1 VRRLTVLMPFHTPFY
16 APLPAGVARGHFRDE
31 GLDVAAVAA
40 AEHGKGTIPA
50 LLDGD
55 IEISLGGLM
64 RSFELADRSGPIVVH
79 FAEVCSRNG
88 FFLLSRTP
96 RPAFAWSDLVGRT
109 VLSFAEAPT
118 PWQCMLTVLRRHG
131 VDAGRVRIERTRPA
145 PDAVAAFRAGYGDFL
160 EQPQPVVEQLLA
172 EGAAH
177 LVASM
182 GEATGPVPFTSYMTT
197 PAFLKREPQ
206 VLQAFTRAVYRTQRW
221 LAGAEPSEIAAAIA
235 PAFPGTDAAILDRA
249 VARYHRQGTWAG
261 DPLLRREGYDY
272 LEEILLAG
280 GLITRRARYEDL
292 VDTEIARRAMAG
304 SVGSAWPRPAR
315 DQLEA

>member
-1 VRRLTVLMPFHTPFY
+1 MRRLTVLMPFHTPFY
-16 APLPAGVARGHFRDE
+16 APLPAGVALGHFRDE
-31 GLDVAAVAA
+31 GLDVSSTPASVF
-40 AEHGKGTIPA
+40 GKGTIPA
-50 LLDGD
+50 LLEGD

-88 FFLLSRTP
+88 FFLLSREL
-96 RPAFAWSDLVGRT
+96 RPAFRWPDLVGKT

-131 VDAGRVRIERTRPA
+131 VDPRAVRIERERPA
-145 PDAVAAFRAGYGDFL
+145 PDAVAAFRAGHGDYL
-160 EQPQPVVEQLLA
+160 EQPQPVVEELVA

-177 LVASM
+177 VVASM

-197 PAFLKREPQ
+197 PAFLARERD
-206 VLQAFTRAVYRTQRW
+206 VVRAFTRAVYRTQRW
-221 LAGAEPSEIAAAIA
+221 LARAAPPAIAATIA
-235 PAFPGTDAAILDRA
+235 PAFPTATPAILERA
-249 VARYHRQGTWAG
+249 VARYHEQGTWAR

-280 GLITRRARYEDL
+280 AFIGRRARYEDL
-292 VDTEIARRAMAG
+292 VDTAVAREVMAET
-304 SVGSAWPRPAR
+304 STAR
-315 DQLEA
+315 D

>member
-1 VRRLTVLMPFHTPFY
+1 MRRLTVLMPFHTPFY
-16 APLPAGVARGHFRDE
+16 APLPAGVALGHFRDE
-31 GLDVAAVAA
+31 GLDLAAVTAA
-40 AEHGKGTIPA
+40 NYGKTTMAA
-50 LLDGD
+50 LLDAD

-64 RSFELADRSGPIVVH
+64 RSFELVDRSGPIVVH

-96 RPAFAWSDLVGRT
+96 EPGFRWSDLAGRT

-131 VDAGRVRIERTRPA
+131 VDAGRVRIERERPSPEA
-145 PDAVAAFRAGYGDFL
+145 IAAFRAGHGDYL
-160 EQPQPVVEQLLA
+160 EQPQPVVEELLA

-197 PAFLKREPQ
+197 PAFLSREPD
-206 VLQAFTRAVYRTQRW
+206 VVRAFTRAVYRTQRW
-221 LAGAEPSEIAAAIA
+221 LAGHAAPAIAAAIA
-235 PAFPGTDAAILDRA
+235 PAFTATKPAILERA
-249 VARYHRQGTWAG
+249 VARYQAQDTWAR

-272 LEEILLAG
+272 LEEILLTG
-280 GLITRRARYEDL
+280 GLITRRARYQDL
-292 VDTEIARRAMAG
+292 VDTEIARRVMAEAPG
-304 SVGSAWPRPAR
+304 AR
-315 DQLEA
+315 D

>member
-1 VRRLTVLMPFHTPFY
+1 MRRLTVLMPFHTPFY
-16 APLPAGVARGHFRDE
+16 AALPAGVALGHFRDE
-31 GLDVAAVAA
+31 GLDVASVPAA
-40 AEHGKGTIPA
+40 AFGKGTIPA

-96 RPAFAWSDLVGRT
+96 RPGFEWSDLVGRT

-131 VDAGRVRIERTRPA
+131 VDPGRVRIERTRPS
-145 PDAVAAFRAGYGDFL
+145 PDAIAAFRAGHGDFL
-160 EQPQPVVEQLLA
+160 EQPEPVVERLLA

-197 PAFLKREPQ
+197 PAFLAREAD
-206 VLQAFTRAVYRTQRW
+206 VLRAFTRAVYRTQRW
-221 LAGAEPSEIAAAIA
+221 LGRATPLEIAAVIA
-235 PAFPGTDAAILDRA
+235 PAFPETDAAILERA
-249 VARYHRQGTWAG
+249 VARYQGQGTWAR

-272 LEEILLAG
+272 LEEILLTG
-280 GLITRRARYEDL
+280 GFITRRARYEDL
-292 VDTEIARRAMAG
+292 VDTGIARRAMAEAPG
-304 SVGSAWPRPAR
+304 S
-315 DQLEA
+315 D